1 MTYRDSAD
9 FIAGMKKLQSKA
21 WEDAI
26 SMFSKVINQYG
37 YESPELFLKR
47 GLANLGKGFWDE
59 AIDDFKTA
67 IQLGADSAEAFANL
81 ARSYRLKGWWDEA
94 IHFWGA
100 ALERSENNADYF
112 FRRGLA
118 YFDKG
123 WFNEAIEHFLAAA
136 HINPTEARIP
146 YATAVALACRGQA
159 EEAQRFLKKAVEL
172 GGETYKQLYG
182 KFPHAADI
190 TKKMMEACG
199 IKVEV
204 KVSKK
209 KAEPKKAA
217 AKKPAAK
224 KAPAKKAAA
233 KKPAAKKATTKKAA
247 AKKPAAKKPAAK
259 KTTAKKTTAKKATTK
274 KAATKK
280 PAAKKATKK
289 KVSKKKGD
297 GGSMLDAAFQ
307 ILETAGKPLH
317 YKDITKEALSK
328 SLINTTGATPE
339 QSMRSAISREITS
352 KGAGARFKRDPK
364 KKGFYRLTYWDRES

>member
-1 MTYRDSAD
+1 MTYRDNAD
-9 FIAGMKKLQSKA
+9 FLAGLKKLQSKA
-21 WEDAI
+21 WDDAI

-37 YESPELFLKR
+37 YEAPELFLKR

-123 WFNEAIEHFLAAA
+123 WFNEAIEHFLAAS

-146 YATAVALACRGQA
+146 YATAIALACRGQA
-159 EEAQRFLKKAVEL
+159 EEAERFLKKAIEL
-172 GGETYKQLYG
+172 GGESYNQLFS

-190 TKKMMEACG
+190 TRKMMEACG
-199 IKVEV
+199 LKVEV
-204 KVSKK
+204 KVGKKAAK
-209 KAEPKKAA
+209 KAEPKSEPKVEA
-217 AKKPAAK
+217 PAAEEK
-224 KAPAKKAAA
+224 PAKKAAA
-233 KKPAAKKATTKKAA
+233 KKPAAKKAPVKKA
-247 AKKPAAKKPAAK
+247 AAKKPAAK
-259 KTTAKKTTAKKATTK
+259 KTTAKKAPAKKTATK
-274 KAATKK
+274 KAAAKK

-289 KVSKKKGD
+289 KESKKKGD
-297 GGSMLDAAFQ
+297 SGSMLDAAFE

-328 SLINTTGATPE
+328 SLINTAGATPE

-352 KGAGARFKRDPK
+352 KGAGARFKRDPD
-364 KKGFYRLTYWDRES
+364 KKGFYRLTYWDHES